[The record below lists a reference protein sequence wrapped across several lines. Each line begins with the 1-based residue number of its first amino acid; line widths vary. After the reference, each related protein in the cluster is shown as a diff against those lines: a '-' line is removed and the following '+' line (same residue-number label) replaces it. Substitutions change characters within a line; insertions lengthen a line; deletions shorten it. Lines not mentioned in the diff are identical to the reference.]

1 MTARWEYALLVWN
14 YSVAPRKGTE
24 PSDNDWVY
32 KRDFYIWRPGAE
44 EADHRAVM
52 DSEDESVSGPSL
64 TEILNELGAEGWELI
79 DTRDTGSLVG
89 KTLRLVRRLVP
100 DRLDTNV

>member
-32 KRDFYIWRPGAE
+32 KRDFYHLAPG
-44 EADHRAVM
+44 
-52 DSEDESVSGPSL
+52 S
-64 TEILNELGAEGWELI
+64 
-79 DTRDTGSLVG
+79 
-89 KTLRLVRRLVP
+89 
-100 DRLDTNV
+100 